1 MKELNKRYDT
11 KIRKEGGAIMAKKK
25 RKPGLPSSCTQ
36 PPSNAP
42 KWAVRATK
50 GISSYIVTCWTNT
63 I

>member
-1 MKELNKRYDT
+1 MTLKLG
-11 KIRKEGGAIMAKKK
+11 RKEGGAIMAKKK